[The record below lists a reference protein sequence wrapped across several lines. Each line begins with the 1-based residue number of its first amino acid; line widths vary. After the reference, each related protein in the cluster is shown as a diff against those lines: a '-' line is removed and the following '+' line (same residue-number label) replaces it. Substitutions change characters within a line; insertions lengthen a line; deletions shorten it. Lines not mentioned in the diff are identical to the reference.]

1 MLTARLCV
9 KIVIELGKNMT
20 TEEFNENLKKIVKGD
35 KDAWRALYEEYYAYV
50 YFTAYTRLKNR
61 QDAEDIATDV
71 IISLCS
77 ASNDETVRNPKSYLF
92 VLTVNKVKNF
102 YEKYYSRRSA
112 QEIEYVRLTD
122 PVAQNEQ
129 SAIEIGDLLEYLPQD
144 EREIFVN
151 HVLWDIPFTEIAR
164 QEGGLSLSTVKRKYK
179 HACAVLRKLLKDANN
194 K

>member
-1 MLTARLCV
+1 
-9 KIVIELGKNMT
+9 MT

-35 KDAWRALYEEYYAYV
+35 KDAWRALYEEHYAYV

-102 YEKYYSRRSA
+102 YEKYYSRR
-112 QEIEYVRLTD
+112 
-122 PVAQNEQ
+122 
-129 SAIEIGDLLEYLPQD
+129 
-144 EREIFVN
+144 
-151 HVLWDIPFTEIAR
+151 
-164 QEGGLSLSTVKRKYK
+164 
-179 HACAVLRKLLKDANN
+179 
-194 K
+194 